1 MTKLTGKNQ
10 NPGVGNQSATRR
22 KRKAEV
28 ALWEAELITNLLQ
41 KEKSINAVATVTFG

>member
-1 MTKLTGKNQ
+1 MTELTGKS
-10 NPGVGNQSATRR
+10 PGVGKQSATRR

-41 KEKSINAVATVTFG
+41 KEKSINPVATVTFG